1 MGSEMCIRDRYTLGG
16 ARLESSSVANL
27 DVYPNPSRNVFNVTF
42 TSEEVQSITIK
53 VINMLVVEVFSQQ
66 YSNVSTQF
74 LEQIDLSNYSKGI
87 YSLEIRA
94 NSGTLYRKIALQ

>member
-1 MGSEMCIRDRYTLGG
+1 MD
-16 ARLESSSVANL
+16 
-27 DVYPNPSRNVFNVTF
+27 VFNVSF

-53 VINMLVVEVFSQQ
+53 VINMLAVEVFSQQ

-87 YSLEIRA
+87 YSLEIHA
-94 NSGTLYRKIALQ
+94 NFGTLYRKIALQ